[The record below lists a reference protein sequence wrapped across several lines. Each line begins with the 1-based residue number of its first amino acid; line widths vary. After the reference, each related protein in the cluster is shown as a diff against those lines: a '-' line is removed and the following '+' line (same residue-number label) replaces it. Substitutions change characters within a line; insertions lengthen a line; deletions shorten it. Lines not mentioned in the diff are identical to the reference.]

1 MNYKINTKKRTVAV
15 LGLGI
20 TGKSIIDYFKNSEIE
35 LICWDD
41 DLIKRKQLINQKIRL
56 HNLSD
61 PEIWADIDT
70 LLISPG
76 IPYLYPKAH
85 PAVINA
91 LENSVRIDNDIG
103 LFFRNM
109 INKNKKPLTIC
120 VTGSN
125 GKSTTTS
132 LINHILNS
140 ISNNSELG
148 GNIGRPVLELNN
160 NKSIKFNVL
169 ELSSYQIEIAN
180 FLSPDIAI
188 FLNLSSD
195 HLERHG
201 GIGGYFNAKA
211 RLFYYGLPKF
221 SIINIDQPEGR
232 YLANIL
238 EKNSNMNTQVI
249 CLSSNKTN
257 TNSKWSISLEDDFIV
272 ERKDGLE
279 TFRYNI
285 HQYVNLPGE
294 HNLMNSCIAF
304 ITCKLLQ
311 IDSTQILN
319 NMINFKGLPH
329 RAELVRKINE
339 VSFINDSKA
348 TNMDSALKSIMTYD
362 RIRWIVGGQKKDG
375 DKVNIES
382 QKKKIKKIY
391 LIGSSSFELSKSF
404 DGMDYS
410 MCINLDNAVERAFKD
425 SEPGDT
431 ILFAPG
437 CASFDQFENFEKR
450 GEKFC
455 ELVNFL

>member
-160 NKSIKFNVL
+160 NKSKKFNVL
-169 ELSSYQIEIAN
+169 ELSSYQIEIA
-180 FLSPDIAI
+180 I
-188 FLNLSSD
+188 FC
-195 HLERHG
+195 
-201 GIGGYFNAKA
+201 
-211 RLFYYGLPKF
+211 P
-221 SIINIDQPEGR
+221 
-232 YLANIL
+232 
-238 EKNSNMNTQVI
+238 
-249 CLSSNKTN
+249 
-257 TNSKWSISLEDDFIV
+257 
-272 ERKDGLE
+272 
-279 TFRYNI
+279 
-285 HQYVNLPGE
+285 
-294 HNLMNSCIAF
+294 
-304 ITCKLLQ
+304 
-311 IDSTQILN
+311 QIL
-319 NMINFKGLPH
+319 
-329 RAELVRKINE
+329 
-339 VSFINDSKA
+339 
-348 TNMDSALKSIMTYD
+348 
-362 RIRWIVGGQKKDG
+362 
-375 DKVNIES
+375 
-382 QKKKIKKIY
+382 
-391 LIGSSSFELSKSF
+391 
-404 DGMDYS
+404 
-410 MCINLDNAVERAFKD
+410 
-425 SEPGDT
+425 
-431 ILFAPG
+431 LF
-437 CASFDQFENFEKR
+437 F
-450 GEKFC
+450 
-455 ELVNFL
+455 

>member
-103 LFFRNM
+103 LFFKNM

-339 VSFINDSKA
+339 VSFIISLIEHSLRSSHTNFESIAFGQGATMALPIWGSYMKQIYADSTISVSSGPFEA
-348 TNMDSALKSIMTYD
+348 PIDVSIPIDCDSLSIELKKKSFFE
-362 RIRWIVGGQKKDG
+362 KDG
-375 DKVNIES
+375 LN
-382 QKKKIKKIY
+382 
-391 LIGSSSFELSKSF
+391 EL
-404 DGMDYS
+404 G
-410 MCINLDNAVERAFKD
+410 L
-425 SEPGDT
+425 
-431 ILFAPG
+431 
-437 CASFDQFENFEKR
+437 
-450 GEKFC
+450 
-455 ELVNFL
+455 

>member
-1 MNYKINTKKRTVAV
+1 
-15 LGLGI
+15 
-20 TGKSIIDYFKNSEIE
+20 
-35 LICWDD
+35 
-41 DLIKRKQLINQKIRL
+41 
-56 HNLSD
+56 
-61 PEIWADIDT
+61 
-70 LLISPG
+70 
-76 IPYLYPKAH
+76 
-85 PAVINA
+85 
-91 LENSVRIDNDIG
+91 
-103 LFFRNM
+103 M

-294 HNLMNSCIAF
+294 HNLINSCIAF

-311 IDSTQILN
+311 IDSSQILKY
-319 NMINFKGLPH
+319 IKNFKGLPH
-329 RAELVRKINE
+329 RAELVKKINE
-339 VSFINDSKA
+339 ITFINDSKA
-348 TNMDSALKSIMTYD
+348 TNMDSALKSIMTYNK
-362 RIRWIVGGQKKDG
+362 IRWIAGGQKKDG
-375 DKVNIES
+375 DKVNIVS

-391 LIGSSSFELSKSF
+391 LIGSSAFELSKLF
-404 DGMDYS
+404 DGMNCSIFSD
-410 MCINLDNAVERAFKD
+410 LDVALKRAFKD
-425 SEPGDT
+425 AEPGDT

-455 ELVNFL
+455 ELVHLL

>member
-1 MNYKINTKKRTVAV
+1 MSQNINTKKRTVAV

-41 DLIKRKQLINQKIRL
+41 DLNKRRQLINQKIKL

-103 LFFRNM
+103 LFFENM
-109 INKNKKPLTIC
+109 SNKNKKPDIIC

-132 LINHILNS
+132 LINHILAS
-140 ISNNSELG
+140 ISNNSEIG
-148 GNIGRPVLELNN
+148 GNIGRPVLELRND
-160 NKSIKFNVL
+160 KSKKFNVL

-188 FLNLSSD
+188 FLNLSND

-211 RLFYYGLPKF
+211 RLFYSGLPKF

-232 YLANIL
+232 NLANNL
-238 EKNSNMNTQVI
+238 EKNRNINTKVI
-249 CLSSNKTN
+249 HISSNKTN
-257 TNSKWSISLEDDFIV
+257 IKSKWSISLEDDFIV

-279 TFRYNI
+279 TFRHNI
-285 HQYVNLPGE
+285 RKYVNLPGE

-311 IDSTQILN
+311 IDSIQILKN
-319 NMINFKGLPH
+319 IKNFKGLPH
-329 RAELVRKINE
+329 RSELVRKINE
-339 VSFINDSKA
+339 VTFINDSKA
-348 TNMDSALKSIMTYD
+348 TNMDSALKSITTYN

-375 DKVNIES
+375 DSMNIES

-391 LIGSSSFELSKSF
+391 LIGSSAFELSKLF
-404 DGMDYS
+404 DGMAYS
-410 MCINLDNAVERAFKD
+410 MCYDLDKAVKSAFKD

-431 ILFAPG
+431 VLFAPG